1 MSDFITAIKNQVLI
15 GDGAM
20 GTMLLKYGLGIGENP
35 EVWMLS
41 HQEELKAIH
50 RAYFEAGARI
60 VQTNTFGANSMKL
73 GEYGYATKVKE
84 INITAARLVREVVK
98 DKAFVAGII
107 GPTGHFPIP
116 VGDVEWTDLVEI
128 FKEQSIALAEGGA
141 DFILLETFSD
151 LGEIRAAL
159 FAAKNYTSLPVACS
173 LTYTNGRTLT
183 GTTPAIAAK
192 VLGPLGADLIGA
204 NCSTGPKDLLQ
215 VMKEYRA
222 ATDLPLLVE
231 PNAGLPEIIDG
242 ELIYNETPEIF
253 ASYVEPFRQVG
264 VNLIASCCGSTPE
277 YTKAMCK
284 ALPSTVP
291 VHTPMS
297 DENTTF
303 LSSRARLVAIGSQHL
318 PVIIGERI
326 NPTARKAVA
335 QAFRDENWNMITQ
348 EGFTQ
353 AQDGA
358 QLLDLNTGVPGLNEG
373 LLLKHGVRHLQL
385 ALDIPLVLDCTQPTA
400 LEKGLQEYQGRA
412 LINSVNGEEK
422 SLETILP
429 LAKKYGAAVLGL
441 CLDENGIPKKAE
453 ERFAIAQRIVER
465 AIAYGLAKEDII
477 IDCLVLTAA
486 VSSEQSLET
495 VRAISLVKERLGVA
509 TALGLSNVS
518 HGLSQRSWLNSAFLA
533 LTLGAGLDAA
543 IANPSD
549 NRIKETITAT
559 ALLTG
564 RDKGAYNYLSHAGKP
579 AGMSISDNKPDELA
593 PTLASLSSLIFNGQV
608 EPLIPLLKKL
618 LPNHNLLEI
627 INNGILPALEKI
639 GDLFAKGEVFLPQL
653 IMSGDAAKQAFAYLK
668 ENFPDNTMEQKGTI
682 VIGTVRGDIHDIGK
696 NITAAI
702 LENHGYRVI
711 DLGKNVSGSEF
722 LTAAINEQAQI
733 VGLSALMTTTMSEM
747 APIIKMI
754 KGHDPNIKVIV
765 GGAVVTEE
773 FARAINAD
781 GYGKDAVEA
790 VKVVSSLLRNKN
802 RPIFID

>member
-1 MSDFITAIKNQVLI
+1 MSDFITAIQNQVLI

-35 EVWMLS
+35 ELWMLS
-41 HQEELKAIH
+41 HQEELKEIH
-50 RAYFEAGARI
+50 RAYFEAGARV
-60 VQTNTFGANSMKL
+60 VQTNTFGANSLKL
-73 GEYGYATKVKE
+73 GEYGFASKVKE
-84 INITAARLVREVVK
+84 INLTAARLVREVVQH
-98 DKAFVAGII
+98 KAFVAGII

-116 VGDVEWTDLVEI
+116 LGDVEWTDLVEV
-128 FKEQSIALAEGGA
+128 FKEQSIALEEGGA
-141 DFILLETFSD
+141 DFIMLETFSD

-183 GTTPAIAAK
+183 GTTPAIAVK
-192 VLGPLGADLIGA
+192 VLSPLGADIIGA

-222 ATDLPLLVE
+222 VTDLPLLVE

-242 ELIYNETPEIF
+242 KLIYNETPEIF
-253 ASYVEPFRQVG
+253 ASYVEPFRQAG

-277 YTKAMCK
+277 YTKAMCQ
-284 ALPSTVP
+284 ALASSVP
-291 VHTPMS
+291 VSVPLPP
-297 DENTTF
+297 DNTTYAA
-303 LSSRARLVAIGSQHL
+303 SRSRIVAIGAKHL
-318 PVIIGERI
+318 PIIIGERI

-353 AQDGA
+353 AEAGA
-358 QLLDLNTGVPGLNEG
+358 QLLDLNTGVPGLNES
-373 LLLKHGVRHLQL
+373 LLLKHGVRQLQI
-385 ALDIPLVLDCTQPTA
+385 ALDIPLVLDCTQPAA

-453 ERFAIAQRIVER
+453 ERFAIAQRIVDR
-465 AIAYGLAKEDII
+465 ALDYGLTKEDII

-486 VSSEQSLET
+486 ASPEQTLET

-518 HGLSQRSWLNSAFLA
+518 HGLPERSWLNSAFLA

-549 NRIKETITAT
+549 SRIKETITAT

-564 RDKGAYNYLSHAGKP
+564 RDKGAYNYLANAGKP
-579 AGMSISDNKPDELA
+579 AATSVSDNKTDGLP
-593 PTLASLSSLIFNGQV
+593 PTLNSLSTLIFNGQV
-608 EPLIPLLKKL
+608 EPLVPLLKNL
-618 LPNHNLLEI
+618 LPHHDLLEI
-627 INNGILPALEKI
+627 INKGILPALEKI

-668 ENFPDNTMEQKGTI
+668 ENFPDNTIDQKGTI
-682 VIGTVRGDIHDIGK
+682 VIGTVHGDIHDIGK

-722 LTAAINEQAQI
+722 LTAAIKERAQI

-747 APIIKMI
+747 APIIQMI
-754 KGHDPNIKVIV
+754 KGHDPHIRVIV

-773 FARAINAD
+773 FARSINAD
-781 GYGKDAVEA
+781 GYGKDAVDA
-790 VKVVSSLLRNKN
+790 VKVVSSLLND
-802 RPIFID
+802 IE